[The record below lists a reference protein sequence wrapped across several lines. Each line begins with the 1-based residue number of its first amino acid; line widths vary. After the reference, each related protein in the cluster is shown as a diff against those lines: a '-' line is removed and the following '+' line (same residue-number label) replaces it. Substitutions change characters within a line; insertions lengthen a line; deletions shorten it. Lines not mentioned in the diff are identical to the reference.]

1 MRGAGDGEHVS
12 SLESFITLGDR
23 AVLSSWAKLLFQEA
37 KNQSSLTG
45 WSLDVTLTGW
55 SLDVTVKHVSRL
67 GVLGP
72 LGLNV
77 PDVSLSCGPSV

>member
-45 WSLDVTLTGW
+45 WSLDVT
-55 SLDVTVKHVSRL
+55 VKHVSRL